1 MRGKFLA
8 MSALAAAVALAA
20 PASATQLVTN
30 GGFETGD
37 LSGWTLT
44 GNTSFTGVD
53 NIAHSG
59 TNAAF
64 FGQVDATGSLSQTLG
79 TVTGQMYTIS
89 FWLQNEGGTPSS
101 FTASFGG
108 DVLTSLS
115 DPAAFNYTFYTFDLT
130 ASSNS
135 TLLSFT
141 FQQNPAYFHLDDVS
155 VEDVSSV
162 PEPATWAMMIL
173 GLGAA
178 GVTLRR
184 RKTRVASA
192 VA

>member
-8 MSALAAAVALAA
+8 MSAFAAATVLGA

-37 LSGWTLT
+37 FTGWTLT
-44 GNTSFTGVD
+44 GNTSFTGVSD
-53 NIAHSG
+53 VAHSG
-59 TNAAF
+59 SNGAF

-79 TVTGQMYTIS
+79 TVSGQNYTVS
-89 FWLQNEGGTPSS
+89 FWLANEGGTPSS
-101 FTASFGG
+101 FVASFGG

-115 DPAAFNYTFYTFDLT
+115 DPAAFGYTFYTYSLT

-162 PEPATWAMMIL
+162 PEPATWAMMML
-173 GLGAA
+173 GMGAI
-178 GVTLRR
+178 GMTLRR
-184 RKTRVASA
+184 RKTRATAA